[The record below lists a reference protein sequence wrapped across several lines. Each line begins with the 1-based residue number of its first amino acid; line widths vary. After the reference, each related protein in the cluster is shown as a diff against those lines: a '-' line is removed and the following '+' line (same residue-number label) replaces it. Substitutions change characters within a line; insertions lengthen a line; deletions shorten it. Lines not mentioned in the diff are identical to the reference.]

1 MVDDTFDLFDTK
13 AGTLRGTVSPEGV
26 RTFLGVPYG
35 APTAG
40 TGRFMAPHAMEP
52 WDGVRD
58 ALAYGPSSW
67 QMAPADDAQARVR
80 ADMLKMWGGAN
91 EPSMGEDCLVL
102 NVWAPAEA
110 REPLPVLVYLHGG
123 GHSVGSGSWPAYDGT
138 RLAARGDS
146 VVVTVNHRLGVLAY
160 CYLAELAGPEFATSG
175 INGIL
180 DIAESLRWVRDNI
193 AGVSGDPGRVLVA
206 GQSGGGGKVGAL
218 LAVPSAAGLFHTA
231 CIMSAGNPTLQ
242 SPGDATEAASRLLDH
257 LGIRAGDAEQL
268 LTVAPERLVEAQQ
281 AIGGPLGPFAP
292 VLDGTWA
299 VAQPADAVASGRAP
313 DVPIMIGTTRD
324 EQASFVAMM
333 PIPEDADDAWVVE
346 RARLT
351 LGDDAERVVAAYRG
365 ARPDASARELHI
377 ALATDAGA
385 RIGSIRFAEAK
396 AAAGGAPVWMYRF
409 DWETSAEGYA
419 GTAPHGVDT
428 TFFFDQLDAAT
439 VTAAGPEAL
448 ADHAS
453 SALVSFAATGSPEYD
468 GGPGWPAYDLD
479 RRATMLFDTESRA
492 VDDPDRAARELLAP
506 LSPVPAFSLF
516 ASRR

>member
-1 MVDDTFDLFDTK
+1 MDARYDMLETT
-13 AGTLRGTVSPEGV
+13 AGTVRGRISSDGV

-35 APTAG
+35 ASTANA
-40 TGRFMAPHAMEP
+40 GRFAAPRAVEP
-52 WDGVRD
+52 WGGVRD
-58 ALAYGPSSW
+58 ALDHGPSSW
-67 QMAPADDAQARVR
+67 QMGPADEAQARVR
-80 ADMLKMWGGAN
+80 TDMLQVWGGIN
-91 EPSMGEDCLVL
+91 EPSMSEDCLVL
-102 NVWAPAEA
+102 NVWAPAEVRA
-110 REPLPVLVYLHGG
+110 PLPVLVYLHGG
-123 GHSVGSGSWPAYDGT
+123 GHSVGSGSWPAYDGH
-138 RLAARGDS
+138 RLAARGDV

-160 CYLAELAGPEFATSG
+160 CYLAELMGADFATSG
-175 INGIL
+175 VNGIL
-180 DIAESLRWVRDNI
+180 DIVESLRWVRDNI
-193 AGVSGDPGRVLVA
+193 AGVDGDPGRVLVA

-218 LAVPSAAGLFHTA
+218 LAVPSAEGLFHTA

-242 SPGDATEAASRLLDH
+242 SPADATQAASRLLDH
-257 LGIRAGDAEQL
+257 LGIAARDAEQL
-268 LTVAPERLVEAQQ
+268 LAVAPERLVEAQQ

-313 DVPIMIGTTRD
+313 DVPILIGTTRD

-333 PIPEDADDAWVVE
+333 PIPDDADDAWVVE

-351 LGDDAERVVAAYRG
+351 LGDDAERVVAAYRA
-365 ARPDASARELHI
+365 ARPLASARELHI

-385 RIGSIRFAEAK
+385 RMGSIRFAEAK

-409 DWETSAEGYA
+409 DWETPAEGYA

-439 VTAAGPEAL
+439 VTADGPHAL
-448 ADHAS
+448 AAHAS

-468 GGPGWPAYDLD
+468 GGPAWPPYDLD

-492 VDDPDRAARELLAP
+492 VDDPDHDARELLAP

-516 ASRR
+516 AQRR